1 MYWLVLVILAGNFT
15 QKPLY
20 SMNLSKF
27 GSKFTRPNGI
37 SQLMEDLGNAKSSN
51 NPNIV
56 MLGGGNPA
64 VIPEVNDIF
73 IRELQLLTSDKQA
86 GSVIGLYDHPQGNE
100 DFRIALSKKLNDHYA
115 WNIDKNNIALSNGSQ
130 ANFFVLFNLFAGEMP
145 DGTRKKILFP
155 LAPEY
160 VGYADQGLTEDMFI
174 AIKPDI
180 EILDTPTKSKQF
192 KYIVD
197 FDAVAQALVTNN
209 IGALCVSRPTNPT
222 GNVITDEELKQLD
235 KLAKQYNIPLIV
247 DNAYGHPFPGCIYT
261 DATLTWNSNI
271 ILCMSLSKLGLA
283 GLRTGIVIANK
294 EITKTLGHINGSM
307 ILTPNSLGPVLLTR
321 MIKDKELLNLCNN
334 VVKPYYSDKSNTAI
348 QLFNEIFSDL
358 PVYLHKVEGAFF
370 MWLWFKDAKISCE
383 SLYQRLK
390 EKDVYIIPGHNF
402 FIGIED
408 DWSHKHECIRI
419 NYATD
424 ELSLRKGLM
433 AIKAIMNE

>member
-1 MYWLVLVILAGNFT
+1 M
-15 QKPLY
+15 Q
-20 SMNLSKF
+20 LSKF

-37 SQLMEDLGNAKSSN
+37 SQLMDDLGNAKNSK
-51 NPNIV
+51 NPNII

-64 VIPEVNDIF
+64 VIPEVNKVF
-73 IRELQLLTSDKQA
+73 VSELQQLVESTQVD
-86 GSVIGLYDHPQGNE
+86 SVIGLYDHPQGNQ
-100 DFRIALSKKLNDHYA
+100 DFRVALSHKLNEHYA
-115 WNIDKNNIALSNGSQ
+115 WDIDENNIALSNGSQ

-145 DGTRKKILFP
+145 DGTHKKILFP

-160 VGYADQGLTEDMFI
+160 VGYADQGLAENMFI

-180 EILDTPTKSKQF
+180 EILNTETKSKQF
-192 KYIVD
+192 KYVVD
-197 FDAVAQALVTNN
+197 FEAVAQTLASDNA

-222 GNVITDEELKQLD
+222 GNVITDKELKQLD
-235 KLAKQYNIPLIV
+235 TLAQQYNIPLIV

-283 GLRTGIVIANK
+283 GLRTGIVIANQ
-294 EITKTLGHINGSM
+294 EIVQALGRINGSM
-307 ILTPNSLGPVLLTR
+307 ILTPNSLGPALLTR
-321 MIKDKELLNLCNN
+321 MIKDKELLNLCKN
-334 VVKPYYSDKSNTAI
+334 VVKPYYSDKSQTAI
-348 QLFNEIFSDL
+348 RLFNEIFADM

-383 SLYQRLK
+383 TLYRRLK

-402 FIGIED
+402 FISIED
-408 DWSHKHECIRI
+408 DWPHKHECIRI

-424 ELSLRKGLM
+424 ETNLRKGLE
-433 AIKAIMNE
+433 AIKLIMCEQA